1 MANQTDM
8 KRSVYLET
16 SIVSYYT
23 ARPSRDLV
31 IAAWQEVTHEIW
43 PMLQTDFDRYISA
56 LVIQEA
62 SRGDKEAAEKRMNA
76 LSEIPVLELTDQARE
91 LAKSLITSGAIPTTT
106 KEDALHITVASL
118 NGMEFLLTWNFGH
131 INNAFKK
138 SGIIRVIEDHGLV
151 PPEICSPEELI
162 GD

>member
-1 MANQTDM
+1 M

-31 IAAWQEVTHEIW
+31 IAAWQEVTHEMW
-43 PMLQTDFDRYISA
+43 PVLQTDLDRYISA

-62 SRGDKEAAEKRMNA
+62 SRGDKEAAERRLNT
-76 LSEIPVLELTDQARE
+76 LSGIPVLELTDQARE
-91 LAKSLITSGAIPTTT
+91 LANSLITSGAIPGTSE
-106 KEDALHITVASL
+106 EDALHIAVASL
-118 NGMEFLLTWNFGH
+118 NGMEFLLTWNFSH

-138 SGIIRVIEDHGLV
+138 SRIIKAIEGHGFV
-151 PPEICSPEELI
+151 PPEICSPEELV
-162 GD
+162 GG

>member
-1 MANQTDM
+1 M

-31 IAAWQEVTHEIW
+31 IAAWQEVTHEMW
-43 PMLQTDFDRYISA
+43 PVLQTDLDRYISA

-62 SRGDKEAAEKRMNA
+62 SRGDKEAAERRLNT
-76 LSEIPVLELTDQARE
+76 LSGIPVLELTDHARE
-91 LAKSLITSGAIPTTT
+91 LANSLITSGAIPATSE
-106 KEDALHITVASL
+106 EDALHIAVASL
-118 NGMEFLLTWNFGH
+118 NGMEFLLTWNFSH

-138 SGIIRVIEDHGLV
+138 ARIVKAIEDHGFV
-151 PPEICSPEELI
+151 PPEICSPEELV
-162 GD
+162 GG

>member
-1 MANQTDM
+1 M

-31 IAAWQEVTHEIW
+31 IAAWQEVTHEMW
-43 PMLQTDFDRYISA
+43 PVLQTDFDRYISA

-62 SRGDKEAAEKRMNA
+62 SRGDKEAAERRLNT
-76 LSEIPVLELTDQARE
+76 LSGIPVLELTDQARE
-91 LAKSLITSGAIPTTT
+91 LANSLITSGAIPGTSE
-106 KEDALHITVASL
+106 EDALHIAVASL
-118 NGMEFLLTWNFGH
+118 NGMEFLLTWNFSH

-138 SGIIRVIEDHGLV
+138 SRIIKAIEGHGFV
-151 PPEICSPEELI
+151 PPEICSPEELV
-162 GD
+162 GG

>member
-1 MANQTDM
+1 M
-8 KRSVYLET
+8 KRKVYLET

-31 IAAWQEVTHEIW
+31 VAAWQEVTHEIW
-43 PMLQTDFDRYISA
+43 PTLQSDFDCYISA

-62 SRGDKEAAEKRMNA
+62 SRGDKDAAAKR
-76 LSEIPVLELTDQARE
+76 LSVLTGIPVLEISDQTQE
-91 LAKSLITSGAIPTTT
+91 LANSLISSGAIPETAE
-106 KEDALHITVASL
+106 EDAVHIAVASL
-118 NGMEFLLTWNFGH
+118 NGMEFLLTWNFSH

-138 SGIIRVIEDHGLV
+138 FKIIKAVEDHGLV
-151 PPEICSPEELI
+151 PPEICSPEEFV

>member
-1 MANQTDM
+1 M

-31 IAAWQEVTHEIW
+31 IAAWQEVTHEMW
-43 PMLQTDFDRYISA
+43 SVLQKDFDCYISA

-62 SRGDKEAAEKRMNA
+62 SRGDKEAAEKRLNA
-76 LSEIPVLELTDQARE
+76 LSGIPVLELTDQARE
-91 LAKSLITSGAIPTTT
+91 LASLLIVSGAIPATSE
-106 KEDALHITVASL
+106 EDALHIAVASL
-118 NGMEFLLTWNFGH
+118 NGMEFLLTWNFSH

-138 SGIIRVIEDHGLV
+138 SGIIKAIENHGLV
-151 PPEICSPEELI
+151 PPEICSPEEFV

>member
-1 MANQTDM
+1 MRR
-8 KRSVYLET
+8 KVYIET

-31 IAAWQEVTHEIW
+31 VAAWQEVTHEIW
-43 PMLQTDFDRYISA
+43 PALQANFDSYISA

-62 SRGDKEAAEKRMNA
+62 SQGDREAAEKRLNV
-76 LSEIPVLELTDQARE
+76 LSGFPVLEITDQAQE
-91 LAKSLITSGAIPTTT
+91 VANSLITSGAIPETAE
-106 KEDALHITVASL
+106 EDALHISVASL
-118 NGMEFLLTWNFGH
+118 NGMEFLLTWNFSH

-138 SGIIRVIEDHGLV
+138 FKIIKAVEDQGFA
-151 PPEICSPEELI
+151 PPEICSPEEFI

>member
-1 MANQTDM
+1 MNR
-8 KRSVYLET
+8 KIYVET

-31 IAAWQEVTHEIW
+31 IAARQEITHEIW
-43 PMLQTDFDRYISA
+43 PLLCDDFDAYISA

-62 SRGDKEAAEKRMNA
+62 SRGDKEAAQKRLDAVKGM
-76 LSEIPVLELTDQARE
+76 PVLELTARVE
-91 LAKSLITSGAIPTTT
+91 KLAKSLIEANAIPSTAE
-106 KEDALHITVASL
+106 EDALHIAVASL
-118 NGMEFLLTWNFGH
+118 NGMEFLLTWNFSH

-138 SGIIRVIEDHGLV
+138 SRILRAIEEEGFQ
-151 PPEICSPEELI
+151 PPEICSPEELL

>member
-1 MANQTDM
+1 MANHTDM

-43 PMLQTDFDRYISA
+43 PVLQSDFDRYISA

-62 SRGDKEAAEKRMNA
+62 SRGDKEAAEKRINA

-91 LAKSLITSGAIPTTT
+91 LAKSLITSGAIPATSE
-106 KEDALHITVASL
+106 EDALHIAVASL
-118 NGMEFLLTWNFGH
+118 NGIEFLLTWNFSH

>member
-1 MANQTDM
+1 M

-31 IAAWQEVTHEIW
+31 IAAWQEVTHEMW
-43 PMLQTDFDRYISA
+43 PVLQTHFDRYISA

-62 SRGDKEAAEKRMNA
+62 SRGDKEAAERRLNT
-76 LSEIPVLELTDQARE
+76 LSGIPVLELTDQARE
-91 LAKSLITSGAIPTTT
+91 LANSLITSGAIPGTSE
-106 KEDALHITVASL
+106 EDALHIAVASL
-118 NGMEFLLTWNFGH
+118 NGMEFLLTWNFSH

-138 SGIIRVIEDHGLV
+138 SRIIKAIEGHGFV
-151 PPEICSPEELI
+151 PPEICSPEELV
-162 GD
+162 GG

>member
-1 MANQTDM
+1 M
-8 KRSVYLET
+8 KHKVYLET

-31 IAAWQEVTHEIW
+31 VAAWQEVTHEIW
-43 PMLQTDFDRYISA
+43 PTLRSNYDIYISA

-62 SRGDKEAAEKRMNA
+62 SRGDKGAAENRLNA
-76 LSEIPVLELTDQARE
+76 LSGIPVLEITHDAQE
-91 LAKSLITSGAIPTTT
+91 LANILMTSGAIPETSE
-106 KEDALHITVASL
+106 EDALHIAIASL
-118 NGMEFLLTWNFGH
+118 NGMEFLLTWNFSH

-138 SGIIRVIEDHGLV
+138 SKITQSIENHGLI
-151 PPEICSPEELI
+151 PPEICSPEEFI

>member
-1 MANQTDM
+1 MDDM
-8 KRSVYLET
+8 KQKVYLET

-31 IAAWQEVTHEIW
+31 IAARQEITHEIW
-43 PMLQTDFDRYISA
+43 PVLQDKFDIYISA

-62 SRGDKEAAEKRMNA
+62 SHGDKEAARKRLNA
-76 LSEIPVLELTDQARE
+76 LSGFPILELTRQVQE
-91 LAKSLITSGAIPTTT
+91 LVKSLMAEDAIPANAE
-106 KEDALHITVASL
+106 EDALHIAVASL
-118 NGMEFLLTWNFGH
+118 NGMEFLLTWNFSH

-138 SGIIRVIEDHGLV
+138 SKIIRVIEDQGFI
-151 PPEICSPEELI
+151 PPEICSPEEFL